1 MAPERSVARCAEQRT
16 WMVHN
21 PAVTWETVR
30 VSPAYD
36 VLAPDGSEIRVLARA
51 RGGSLVHCKLAPGQ
65 VTRAVR
71 HRTVEELW
79 FCIAGRGQVW
89 RQSAEAEETVDIE
102 RGVALNIPL
111 GAAFQFRAL
120 GSEPLELVIVTMP
133 PWPGEDEA
141 VRIDGRW
148 QATA

>member
-1 MAPERSVARCAEQRT
+1 M
-16 WMVHN
+16 
-21 PAVTWETVR
+21 
-30 VSPAYD
+30 
-36 VLAPDGSEIRVLARA
+36 
-51 RGGSLVHCKLAPGQ
+51 
-65 VTRAVR
+65 R

-89 RQSAEAEETVDIE
+89 RRSAETEETVDIE

-111 GAAFQFRAL
+111 GVAFQFRAL

-133 PWPGEDEA
+133 PWPGEGEA